1 MLRRLGMVGLAA
13 PLAAIIGALIYLF
26 AFGTSAP
33 TLDAGTR
40 QLAVDHTV
48 LHLSDEPDAALV
60 VPEEPPESAAIVVIL
75 ADDQRHI
82 WSAVQ
87 DLGLL
92 DQVEPH
98 ALALLIAP
106 GVEDAAA
113 LSELVEHAVEYVPVE
128 LSVLAGF
135 DGAPIRSLCND
146 WEHVV
151 VVGAAATCGDAIRLS
166 AGEGLAARIVEAVQ
180 AMRIAEVSR

>member
-1 MLRRLGMVGLAA
+1 MLRKLGMVGLAA
-13 PLAAIIGALIYLF
+13 PLAAIISALIYLV

-33 TLDAGTR
+33 TFDAGAQ

-48 LHLSDEPDAALV
+48 LRLSDDPDAALV
-60 VPEEPPESAAIVVIL
+60 VPEEPPESAAVVVIL

-92 DQVEPH
+92 DHVEPQ

-106 GVEDAAA
+106 GIENAAA
-113 LSELVEHAVEYVPVE
+113 LSDLVEQAVEYVPVE

-151 VVGAAATCGDAIRLS
+151 VVGAAASCGDAIRLP

-180 AMRIAEVSR
+180 AMRTEEASQ

>member
-1 MLRRLGMVGLAA
+1 MLRRLAMVGLAT
-13 PLAAIIGALIYLF
+13 PLVAIIGALIYLF

-33 TLDAGTR
+33 TFDAGSQ

-48 LHLSDEPDAALV
+48 LRLSESPDAALV
-60 VPEEPPESAAIVVIL
+60 VPDEPPESAAVVVIL

-92 DQVEPH
+92 DQVEPY

-106 GVEDAAA
+106 GVEDAVV
-113 LSELVEHAVEYVPVE
+113 LSSLVERVVDHVPVE
-128 LSVLAGF
+128 LSVLAAF
-135 DGAPIRSLCND
+135 DGAPIRRLCDD
-146 WEHVV
+146 WERVV
-151 VVGAAATCGDAIRLS
+151 VVGPAASCGNAVSLS
-166 AGEGLAARIVEAVQ
+166 AGEGLAARIAEAVQ
-180 AMRIAEVSR
+180 AMRIAEVTR